1 MNKKATIIKLMRILI
16 ENFKGIKSLDID
28 FGDVTVISGKNAS
41 GKTTI
46 SDAFSW
52 LLFDKDSNGN
62 STFAIRP
69 KDADG
74 KDIDNIEIK
83 VEATLDVDGE
93 TITLTK
99 IQKQKWTK
107 HRGSTAPTFEGNVN
121 EFQVNGFPAKKS
133 EYESQIHSLIDE
145 SLFKLITNPRTFAAM
160 KWQDQRKTLMEFVS
174 EITDEDVLNT
184 DSEKYEPI
192 KADVLAAGSDK
203 SREKANV
210 ALKAL
215 KKEQL
220 EYPVR
225 IDEAMRNIKGDVG
238 DDENALI
245 EEKARI
251 EATLQAIQN
260 ERNGLST
267 ASDITADILN
277 QITQKQRR
285 IAEIE
290 RCAMLEDEKKRL
302 KAIKDANDA
311 EMRVHSAESGRDA
324 LANKR
329 NFLDAAI
336 KESTN
341 AKTELKDQYVAF
353 ASAKFPESET
363 ICPTCGRPFDADKI
377 EELKADFENR
387 RQAQLE
393 AINKKGFSLKDKIE
407 SYKTQRDQIEKQI
420 IAYTAD
426 IEGLNAKW
434 EEMKRIASQNVRTDV
449 TAIPEYK
456 NLQSEIDAL
465 NKQLASVEDTSS
477 GLKDIEEREKFVR
490 IKLNQIESEIAK
502 CDASK
507 QSEER
512 IEELKVAQREC
523 GQKIA
528 DCERIIYLLEEFTQ
542 LKMNTLSD
550 RINSHFEKVRFKL
563 FEKLINGSVKETCQ
577 MQICT
582 NGSYVDYASANRS
595 GQIIGGI
602 DVIHALKELNQISAP
617 IWIDNAECFS
627 SDNIP
632 TSDSQVI
639 LLTVSDD
646 EKLVIERR

>member
-1 MNKKATIIKLMRILI
+1 MKQIFLKSI
-16 ENFKGIKSLDID
+16 EIANFKGLKSFSGTFSENTEI
-28 FGDVTVISGKNAS
+28 FGKNAS
-41 GKTTI
+41 GKTTVFD
-46 SDAFSW
+46 SLTW

-62 STFAIRP
+62 SNFSIRP
-69 KDADG
+69 KDENGD
-74 KDIDNIEIK
+74 DVNSLEVK
-83 VEATLDVDGE
+83 VEGTFLVDEE
-93 TITLTK
+93 TVILTK
-99 IQKQKWTK
+99 TQRQKWTK
-107 HRGSTAPTFEGNVN
+107 KRGHSERVFEGNENIFEIDNYPVKKT
-121 EFQVNGFPAKKS
+121 EYTAKVS
-133 EYESQIHSLIDE
+133 SIIEE
-145 SLFKLITNPRTFAAM
+145 SLFRLMTDPTAFANLPW
-160 KWQDQRKTLMEFVS
+160 KEQRQILVRFVS
-174 EITDEDVLNT
+174 DITDADILALDEDMF
-184 DSEKYEPI
+184 EPI
-192 KADVLAAGSDK
+192 KDEVLAVGVDRVRDK
-203 SREKANV
+203 YNATQKK
-210 ALKAL
+210 LKE
-215 KKEQL
+215 EQAT
-220 EYPVR
+220 YPIR
-225 IDEAMRNIKGDVG
+225 IDEASRSIVETQDKAILMEKKAESDSM
-238 DDENALI
+238 LKTI
-245 EEKARI
+245 EE
-251 EATLQAIQN
+251 
-260 ERNGLST
+260 ERRSLST
-267 ASDITADILN
+267 ASNGTADILN

-311 EMRVHSAESGRDA
+311 EMRVHSAESGMDA

-329 NFLDAAI
+329 NFLEAAI

-377 EELKADFENR
+377 EKLKADFENR
-387 RQAQLE
+387 RKAQLE
-393 AINKKGFSLKDKIE
+393 AINKKGFALKDKIE
-407 SYKTQRDQIEKQI
+407 SYKAQLEQIEKQI
-420 IAYTAD
+420 AGYSAD
-426 IEGLNAKW
+426 IEGMNAKW

-449 TAIPEYK
+449 TTIPEYK

-477 GLKDIEEREKFVR
+477 GLKDIEERETFVR

-563 FEKLINGSVKETCQ
+563 FEKLINGSLKETCQ

-646 EKLVIERR
+646 DELVIERR

>member
-1 MNKKATIIKLMRILI
+1 MKISVKKIWI
-16 ENFKGIKSLDID
+16 ENFKGIRQLEVDTNSSIVSVK
-28 FGDVTVISGKNAS
+28 GKNAS
-41 GKTTI
+41 CKTTI
-46 SDAFSW
+46 ADAFSW
-52 LLFDKDSNGN
+52 LLFDKDSKGN

-74 KDIDNIEIK
+74 IDVDNLDIS
-83 VEATLDVDGE
+83 VTATLDVDE
-93 TITLTK
+93 EEITFTK
-99 IQKQKWTK
+99 TQRQKWTK
-107 HRGSTAPTFEGNVN
+107 KRGHSERVFEGNENIFEIDNYPVKKT
-121 EFQVNGFPAKKS
+121 EYTAKVS
-133 EYESQIHSLIDE
+133 SIIEE
-145 SLFKLITNPRTFAAM
+145 SLFRLMTDPTAFANLPW
-160 KWQDQRKTLMEFVS
+160 KEQRQILVRFVS
-174 EITDEDVLNT
+174 DITDADILALDEDMF
-184 DSEKYEPI
+184 EPI
-192 KADVLAAGSDK
+192 KDEVLAVGVDRVRDK
-203 SREKANV
+203 YNATQKK
-210 ALKAL
+210 LKE
-215 KKEQL
+215 EQAT
-220 EYPVR
+220 YPIR
-225 IDEAMRNIKGDVG
+225 IDEASRSIVETQDKAILMEKKAESDSM
-238 DDENALI
+238 LKTI
-245 EEKARI
+245 EE
-251 EATLQAIQN
+251 
-260 ERNGLST
+260 ERRSLST
-267 ASDITADILN
+267 ASNGTADILN

-311 EMRVHSAESGRDA
+311 EMRVHSAESGMDA

-329 NFLDAAI
+329 NFLEAAI

-377 EELKADFENR
+377 EKLKADFENR
-387 RQAQLE
+387 RKAQLE
-393 AINKKGFSLKDKIE
+393 AINKKGFALKDKIE
-407 SYKTQRDQIEKQI
+407 SYKAQLEQIEKQI
-420 IAYTAD
+420 AGYSAD
-426 IEGLNAKW
+426 IEGMNAKW

-449 TAIPEYK
+449 TTIPEYK

-477 GLKDIEEREKFVR
+477 GLKDIEERETFVR

-563 FEKLINGSVKETCQ
+563 FEKLINGSLKETCQ

-646 EKLVIERR
+646 DELVIERR

>member
-1 MNKKATIIKLMRILI
+1 MKQIFLKSI
-16 ENFKGIKSLDID
+16 EIANFKGLKSFSGSFSENTEI
-28 FGDVTVISGKNAS
+28 FGKNAV
-41 GKTTI
+41 GKTTVFD
-46 SDAFSW
+46 SLTW

-62 STFAIRP
+62 SNFSIRP
-69 KDADG
+69 KDENGD
-74 KDIDNIEIK
+74 DVNSLEVK
-83 VEATLDVDGE
+83 VEGTFLVDEE
-93 TITLTK
+93 TVILTK
-99 IQKQKWTK
+99 TQRQKWTK
-107 HRGSTAPTFEGNVN
+107 KRGHSERAFEGNENIFEIDNYPVKKT
-121 EFQVNGFPAKKS
+121 EYTAKVS
-133 EYESQIHSLIDE
+133 SIIEE
-145 SLFKLITNPRTFAAM
+145 SLFRLMTDPTAFANLPW
-160 KWQDQRKTLMEFVS
+160 KEQRQILVRFVS
-174 EITDEDVLNT
+174 DITDADILALDEET
-184 DSEKYEPI
+184 FEPI
-192 KADVLAAGSDK
+192 KDEVLAVGVDK
-203 SREKANV
+203 VRDKYNSMQKK
-210 ALKAL
+210 LKE
-215 KKEQL
+215 EQAT
-220 EYPVR
+220 YPIR
-225 IDEAMRNIKGDVG
+225 IDEASRSIVETQDKAILMEKKA
-238 DDENALI
+238 ESESMLKAI
-245 EEKARI
+245 EE
-251 EATLQAIQN
+251 
-260 ERNGLST
+260 ERRSLST
-267 ASDITADILN
+267 ASNGTADILN

-285 IAEIE
+285 MAEIE
-290 RCAMLEDEKKRL
+290 RSTMLEDEKKNL
-302 KAIKDANDA
+302 ESTKAANTALMDI
-311 EMRVHSAESGRDA
+311 RKAESERDA
-324 LANKR
+324 LVNKR

-363 ICPTCGRPFDADKI
+363 ICPTCGRPFDAGKI
-377 EELKADFENR
+377 EELKADFEKR

-393 AINKKGFSLKDKIE
+393 AVNKKGFALKDKIE
-407 SYKTQRDQIEKQI
+407 SYKAQLEQIEKQI
-420 IAYTAD
+420 AGYTAD

-434 EEMKRIASQNVRTDV
+434 EELKQIADSPVRTDY
-449 TAIPEYK
+449 TEIPEYQE
-456 NLQSEIDAL
+456 LQAGIDVL

-477 GLKDIEEREKFVR
+477 GLKDIEERETFVR

>member
-1 MNKKATIIKLMRILI
+1 MQKIKLNHLKI
-16 ENFKGIKSLDID
+16 ENFKGIKTLDID

-52 LLFDKDSNGN
+52 LLFDKDSTGS

-69 KDADG
+69 KDAAG
-74 KDIDNIEIK
+74 RDIDNLEIK
-83 VEATLDVDGE
+83 VEGTLDVDGE

-99 IQKQKWTK
+99 VQKQKWTK

-133 EYESQIHSLIDE
+133 EYESQIHLLIDE

-192 KADVLAAGSDK
+192 KADILAAGSDK
-203 SREKANV
+203 AREKANV

-285 IAEIE
+285 MAEIE
-290 RCAMLEDEKKRL
+290 RCAMLEDEKKNL
-302 KAIKDANDA
+302 ESTKAANTA
-311 EMRVHSAESGRDA
+311 LMEARKAESERDA
-324 LANKR
+324 LVNKR

-465 NKQLASVEDTSS
+465 NKQLASVDDGESIKKELAGRENEVRSKLDE
-477 GLKDIEEREKFVR
+477 INERLTVIRVR
-490 IKLNQIESEIAK
+490 AGWMQ
-502 CDASK
+502 
-507 QSEER
+507 R
-512 IEELKVAQREC
+512 VEELKTSQREC
-523 GQKIA
+523 SQKVA
-528 DCERIIYLLEEFTQ
+528 DQEQIVWLLDEFVMA
-542 LKMNTLSD
+542 KMNLLSD
-550 RINSHFEKVRFKL
+550 RINSHFKKVRFRL
-563 FEKLINGSVKETCQ
+563 FTEQINGGIKEACV
-577 MQICT
+577 MQINT
-582 NGSYVDYASANRS
+582 NGSYVDYPDANNAA
-595 GQIIGGI
+595 QIIGGL
-602 DVIHALKELNQISAP
+602 DVIEALSELYEVEAP
-617 IWIDNAECFS
+617 IFLDNAEA
-627 SDNIP
+627 I
-632 TSDSQVI
+632 DSYNTPKMNAQLI
-639 LLTVSDD
+639 LLEVSDD
-646 EKLVIERR
+646 DHLVVERG

>member
-1 MNKKATIIKLMRILI
+1 MR
-16 ENFKGIKSLDID
+16 FVSDI
-28 FGDVTVISGKNAS
+28 T
-41 GKTTI
+41 
-46 SDAFSW
+46 
-52 LLFDKDSNGN
+52 
-62 STFAIRP
+62 
-69 KDADG
+69 DADILAL
-74 KDIDNIEIK
+74 DEEI
-83 VEATLDVDGE
+83 
-93 TITLTK
+93 
-99 IQKQKWTK
+99 
-107 HRGSTAPTFEGNVN
+107 F
-121 EFQVNGFPAKKS
+121 
-133 EYESQIHSLIDE
+133 
-145 SLFKLITNPRTFAAM
+145 
-160 KWQDQRKTLMEFVS
+160 
-174 EITDEDVLNT
+174 
-184 DSEKYEPI
+184 EPI
-192 KADVLAAGSDK
+192 KDEVLAVGVDRVRDK
-203 SREKANV
+203 YNATQKK
-210 ALKAL
+210 LKE
-215 KKEQL
+215 EQAT
-220 EYPVR
+220 YPIR
-225 IDEAMRNIKGDVG
+225 IDEASRSIVETQNKEILMEKKA
-238 DDENALI
+238 ESESMLKAI
-245 EEKARI
+245 EE
-251 EATLQAIQN
+251 
-260 ERNGLST
+260 ERRSLST
-267 ASDITADILN
+267 APESMEVIFT
-277 QITQKQRR
+277 QITKKQRR
-285 IAEIE
+285 MAEIE
-290 RCAMLEDEKKRL
+290 RSTMLEDEKKNL
-302 KAIKDANDA
+302 ESTKAANTA
-311 EMRVHSAESGRDA
+311 LMEIRKAESERDA

-329 NFLDAAI
+329 NFLEAAI
-336 KESTN
+336 KENSK
-341 AKTELKDQYVAF
+341 AKTELKDQYVAV

-363 ICPTCGRPFDADKI
+363 ICPTCGRPFDSDRV
-377 EELKADFENR
+377 EELKADFEKR
-387 RQAQLE
+387 RRAQIDAL
-393 AINKKGFSLKDKIE
+393 NKRGFALKDKIE
-407 SYKTQRDQIEKQI
+407 SYEADRQKIEKQI
-420 IAYTAD
+420 VGYTAD

-434 EEMKRIASQNVRTDV
+434 EELKKIADFPVKTDY
-449 TAIPEYK
+449 TTLPEYQE
-456 NLQSEIDAL
+456 LQAGIDAL

-477 GLKDIEEREKFVR
+477 GLKDIEERETFVR
-490 IKLNQIESEIAK
+490 IKLNQIESEIDK

>member
-1 MNKKATIIKLMRILI
+1 MKISVKKIWI
-16 ENFKGIKSLDID
+16 ENFKGIRQLEVDTNSSIVSVK
-28 FGDVTVISGKNAS
+28 GKNAS
-41 GKTTI
+41 CKTTI
-46 SDAFSW
+46 ADAFSW
-52 LLFDKDSNGN
+52 LLFDKDSKGN

-74 KDIDNIEIK
+74 IDVDNLDIS
-83 VEATLDVDGE
+83 VTATLDVDE
-93 TITLTK
+93 EEITFTK
-99 IQKQKWTK
+99 TQRQKWTK
-107 HRGSTAPTFEGNVN
+107 KRGHSERVFEGNENIFEIDNYPVKKT
-121 EFQVNGFPAKKS
+121 EYTAKVS
-133 EYESQIHSLIDE
+133 SIIEE
-145 SLFKLITNPRTFAAM
+145 SLFRLMTDPTAFANLPW
-160 KWQDQRKTLMEFVS
+160 KEQRQILVRFVS
-174 EITDEDVLNT
+174 DITDADILALDEET
-184 DSEKYEPI
+184 FEPI
-192 KADVLAAGSDK
+192 KDEVLAVGVDRVRDK
-203 SREKANV
+203 YNATQKK
-210 ALKAL
+210 LKE
-215 KKEQL
+215 EQAT
-220 EYPVR
+220 YPIR
-225 IDEAMRNIKGDVG
+225 IDEASRSIVETQDKAILMEKKA
-238 DDENALI
+238 ESESMLKAI
-245 EEKARI
+245 EEERRSLSKAS
-251 EATLQAIQN
+251 
-260 ERNGLST
+260 NG
-267 ASDITADILN
+267 TADILN

-285 IAEIE
+285 MAEIE
-290 RCAMLEDEKKRL
+290 RSTMLEDEKKNL
-302 KAIKDANDA
+302 ESTKAANTA
-311 EMRVHSAESGRDA
+311 LMEIRKAESERDA

-329 NFLDAAI
+329 NFLEAAI
-336 KESTN
+336 KESSK
-341 AKTELKDQYVAF
+341 AKDELRDQYVAV
-353 ASAKFPESET
+353 ASAKFPESDA
-363 ICPTCGRPFDADKI
+363 ICPTCGRPFDATKVATLKGEFEKRKRDKLESMNERGFALKEKVDSYR
-377 EELKADFENR
+377 EEA
-387 RQAQLE
+387 
-393 AINKKGFSLKDKIE
+393 
-407 SYKTQRDQIEKQI
+407 EKVTKR
-420 IAYTAD
+420 IAGYTAD

-434 EEMKRIASQNVRTDV
+434 EELKQIADFPVKTDY
-449 TAIPEYK
+449 TTLPEYQE
-456 NLQSEIDAL
+456 LQAGIDAL
-465 NKQLASVEDTSS
+465 NKQLASVDDTSS
-477 GLKDIEEREKFVR
+477 GLKDLEERETFVR